1 MGSPLEWPLL
11 LREGERMPCLFEL
24 IANDQRQNQ
33 AKLDRQQA
41 ALDEVKSI
49 SERWPQESGQDAKL
63 VRDCLK
69 DLD

>member
-1 MGSPLEWPLL
+1 
-11 LREGERMPCLFEL
+11 MPCLFEL

-63 VRDCLK
+63 VGDCLK